1 MFTPFQRSRIKTPK
15 KGHVTGRTWQ
25 FSVSNRAIFFRCQ
38 GTPRWSAPTP
48 HVARDRSDGSSTRCF
63 FGWNETAGFRRG
75 ELVLWDQNSL
85 KQTAVYTWNPWILY
99 DFVGKLS
106 LVLGFC
112 LFSGGFKE
120 S

>member
-48 HVARDRSDGSSTRCF
+48 HVARDRSDGSSTGVF
-63 FGWNETAGFRRG
+63 SVGFRNGRDFG
-75 ELVLWDQNSL
+75 MGNGPLGVP
-85 KQTAVYTWNPWILY
+85 NP
-99 DFVGKLS
+99 
-106 LVLGFC
+106 
-112 LFSGGFKE
+112 
-120 S
+120 